1 MGIEE
6 FMMYYGQQELLKIQ
20 KEEQASLVQDDL
32 EQYENDEDVSKALR
46 RSSQAVDINKLSN
59 QIRSQ
64 QAEQMAI
71 ENKKVYIKGLKSPK
85 ISTKEASKEENS
97 KDTQHNFL
105 FRKNEC
111 HRSGRNEE
119 SLEAQPLLDSDI

>member
-20 KEEQASLVQDDL
+20 KEEQASMVQEDL
-32 EQYENDEDVSKALR
+32 EQYDNDEEVSKALKR
-46 RSSQAVDINKLSN
+46 NSQAVDINKLSN

-71 ENKKVYIKGLKSPK
+71 ENKKVFNKGLKSPK
-85 ISTKEASKEENS
+85 IFTKEASKEESSNLIHIDYCYS
-97 KDTQHNFL
+97 ENQ
-105 FRKNEC
+105 C
-111 HRSGRNEE
+111 HRSG
-119 SLEAQPLLDSDI
+119 